1 MQHRDNARPRMHVAN
16 RLNVALA
23 DAVRK
28 RVAARLQASRDVVLK
43 LFPPRGRLGVG
54 RVKEDVEELEDV
66 LELFAG
72 RLRQRFRGQV
82 VGVVFEMEKVDD
94 FGLTAG

>member
-1 MQHRDNARPRMHVAN
+1 MHVAN

-43 LFPPRGRLGVG
+43 FLTPRGRLGVG
-54 RVKEDVEELEDV
+54 RVKEDVQELEDV
-66 LELFAG
+66 LKLFAG
-72 RLRQRFRGQV
+72 RLR
-82 VGVVFEMEKVDD
+82 
-94 FGLTAG
+94 